1 MAPFFCSVNVLAE
14 KANKVEAVRAV
25 LLSLLK
31 SVRTRRG
38 KERITYLALQFSML
52 VVFSMFWTPPSKQS
66 YDAVR
71 PKYAIGNKGVWHSPQ
86 GRTHVFKAFYLN
98 K

>member
-1 MAPFFCSVNVLAE
+1 MAEVWPPFFCSVNVLAE

-31 SVRTRRG
+31 SVQTRRG

-52 VVFSMFWTPPSKQS
+52 VVFLMFWTPPP
-66 YDAVR
+66 
-71 PKYAIGNKGVWHSPQ
+71 PKTK
-86 GRTHVFKAFYLN
+86 L
-98 K
+98 